1 MLYTP
6 LIHKA
11 FHYSIKVHEI
21 DQKQKRKGKDVPY
34 VTHPIHVGFIL
45 SKAGASDEL
54 IAAGFLHDVLEDS
67 IDEAK
72 VTVEELEAEFGKE
85 VAALVASVSEK
96 NRDLSWH
103 ERKEAA
109 LEEIRQFSHESLMLK
124 SGDVISNTTELM
136 SDYEHEGNNTFKRF
150 NAPKAE
156 LIEHAQLVITTILS
170 AWPENPLAADLRN
183 CHRGLEAMKPD
194 VKVTYSRSNV
204 SDEASSKILAAAL
217 KPVFEEMEKD
227 YANKQE
233 MADTEKTD

>member
-6 LIHKA
+6 LLHKA
-11 FHYSIKVHEI
+11 FHFAIKVHEV
-21 DQKQKRKGKDVPY
+21 DQKQKRKGKDVAY

-67 IDEAK
+67 ADESK
-72 VTVEELEAEFGKE
+72 VTKEMLEQEFGAE

-109 LEEIRQFSHESLMLK
+109 LEEIRQFPHDSLMLK

-136 SDYEHEGNNTFKRF
+136 SDYEHDGSNTFKRF
-150 NAPKAE
+150 NAPKE
-156 LIEHAQLVITTILS
+156 QLIEHAQLVIKTILE
-170 AWPENPLAADLRN
+170 AWPENPLTSDLAN
-183 CHRGLEAMKPD
+183 CYVGLDEMKPD
-194 VKVTYSRSNV
+194 MKVTYARSNV
-204 SDEASSKILAAAL
+204 SDEAANNLLANAL
-217 KPVFEEMEKD
+217 KPVFDEAERIYHEQK
-227 YANKQE
+227 E
-233 MADTEKTD
+233 TADTEKPE